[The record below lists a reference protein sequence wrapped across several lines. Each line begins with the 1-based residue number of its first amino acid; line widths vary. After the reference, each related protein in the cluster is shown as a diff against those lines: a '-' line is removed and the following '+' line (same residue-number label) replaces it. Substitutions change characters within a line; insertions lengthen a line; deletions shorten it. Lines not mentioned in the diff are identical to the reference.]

1 MAYSFELIAS
11 STVGSGGAANIEF
24 TSIPATYTD
33 LCIKLSTRCGF
44 TGGVAN
50 LSMQINGNTG
60 ANYQYRELIGNGST
74 ASSGSGTNSANFNSI
89 QVPNDA
95 TSNTFNNV
103 EIYIPNYAGSTQKS
117 ISVDA
122 VTENNSASTNV
133 QARFQAW
140 LWLQT
145 SAINQ
150 LTFTSQGSTNFLQ
163 YSTAYLYGI
172 SNS

>member
-1 MAYSFELIAS
+1 MAYSLDLITS
-11 STVGSGGAANIEF
+11 VTVGSGGAATIDF
-24 TSIPATYTD
+24 TSISGTYTD
-33 LCIKLSTRCGF
+33 LCLKLSTRCAF

-50 LSMQINGNTG
+50 LSMQINTDTG
-60 ANYQYRELIGNGST
+60 ANYQYRELVGNGSS
-74 ASSGSGTNSANFNSI
+74 ASTGSGTNSANFNSI

-103 EIYIPNYAGSTQKS
+103 EIYLHNYAGSTQKS

-122 VTENNSASTNV
+122 VTENNASTKV
-133 QARFQAW
+133 QVRLQAW

-145 SAINQ
+145 SAITQ
-150 LTFTSQGSTNFLQ
+150 LTFTSQGATNFLQ

-172 SNS
+172 NKS